1 MPPTQCTVARAAPQD
16 RAEVLQTLRMSLSKF
31 KRYTLREGPAGRWR
45 VAWTLEESWVSVTAY
60 ALGPRCGFQEGA
72 AKAQEP
78 NQASPFPT
86 PLHTHRG
93 LIQSP
98 GLPGCPFKLTVTHST
113 PNRACS
119 QNQTG
124 RAERPSHR
132 NSRPDG
138 CSAVPRPTQKDCACS
153 VPQWCPTLCDPMDCS
168 MPGFPVHHQLPEL
181 AQTHVH

>member
-1 MPPTQCTVARAAPQD
+1 M
-16 RAEVLQTLRMSLSKF
+16 
-31 KRYTLREGPAGRWR
+31 
-45 VAWTLEESWVSVTAY
+45 AWTLEESWVSVTAY

-153 VPQWCPTLCDPMDCS
+153 VPQWCPTLCEPMDCS
-168 MPGFPVHHQLPEL
+168 MPGFPVHHQLVEF
-181 AQTHVH
+181 AQTHVHRVGDAIQPSHPLSSPLLLPSVSLSIRVFSNKSVLRIRWPRY